1 MKDNF
6 QIQLEP
12 STLPAQEAEFRLFKA
27 LEMLINLDDIY
38 DKKDNIQP
46 VLSD

>member
-1 MKDNF
+1 MDKIDF

-12 STLPAQEAEFRLFKA
+12 STLPAQEVEFRLFKA

-38 DKKDNIQP
+38 DKENNIQS
-46 VLSD
+46 VL